1 MIYAFGRLWLQRL
14 SPPVLTYS
22 NLLLIFYQSV
32 VFQIDK
38 AFHASLP
45 KVHIRIFLG
54 YNRTF
59 IIERY
64 AQCQKWAE
72 SLNCKNL
79 GCKSSKNAR
88 QNQSRAGTKKLDG
101 KGDFCIRSHPGK
113 FSPPRNVELLKKYFS
128 KSLLLKPNY
137 RWKIKTGF
145 KMFEGRS
152 IGWAALW
159 SDKCNQSQPSTK
171 LWPQANIWSW
181 LHF

>member
-1 MIYAFGRLWLQRL
+1 MR
-14 SPPVLTYS
+14 
-22 NLLLIFYQSV
+22 
-32 VFQIDK
+32 VFQK
-38 AFHASLP
+38 CTSEF
-45 KVHIRIFLG
+45 FLG

-113 FSPPRNVELLKKYFS
+113 FSPPRNVELLKII
-128 KSLLLKPNY
+128 LCLCLNPNY
-137 RWKIKTGF
+137 RWKIKTEQHSKCLKGGQLVGQLSDQTNATKANPPSNF
-145 KMFEGRS
+145 GHKQIFDQEYTFSLLSLRMEFLSLAGLWIWRS
-152 IGWAALW
+152 
-159 SDKCNQSQPSTK
+159 SQWTLCEVKKS
-171 LWPQANIWSW
+171 
-181 LHF
+181 